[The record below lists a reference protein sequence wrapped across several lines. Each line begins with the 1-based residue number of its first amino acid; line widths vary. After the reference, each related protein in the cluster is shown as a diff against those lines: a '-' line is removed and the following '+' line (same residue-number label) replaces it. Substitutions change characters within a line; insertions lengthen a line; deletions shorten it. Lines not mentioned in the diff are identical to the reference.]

1 MEHGQLYDLD
11 TVKILVIY
19 TLNAIQRAVPTS
31 RIYDIFLNSEL
42 VDYFTLAQSID
53 SLKETGHITVDEESS
68 IIVITRLGVQASQ
81 ALYTQVPSYA
91 RDRAVKGALDMLNK
105 IELQAGVSTRT
116 DFNNQKYT
124 TTCIVKDGT
133 DELMK
138 IEFVVADK
146 ETGLA
151 AEKKFTEKS
160 SQIYKMIIE
169 ELL

>member
-81 ALYTQVPSYA
+81 ARL
-91 RDRAVKGALDMLNK
+91 
-105 IELQAGVSTRT
+105 
-116 DFNNQKYT
+116 
-124 TTCIVKDGT
+124 TCLIK
-133 DELMK
+133 
-138 IEFVVADK
+138 
-146 ETGLA
+146 
-151 AEKKFTEKS
+151 
-160 SQIYKMIIE
+160 
-169 ELL
+169 